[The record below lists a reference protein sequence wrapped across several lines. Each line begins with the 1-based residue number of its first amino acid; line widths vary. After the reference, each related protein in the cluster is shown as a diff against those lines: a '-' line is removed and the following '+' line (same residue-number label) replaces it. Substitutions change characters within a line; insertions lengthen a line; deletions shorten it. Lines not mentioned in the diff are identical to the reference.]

1 MAGHLAKVVCHESA
15 QRKSD
20 LLSRSKMLRA
30 QSRGEPPTLPHTP
43 KQNNLAR
50 TELPG
55 RECLVRTHLEETTIS
70 PDKGYRS
77 GVDIKPRQR
86 RDNVPVQPRPPQA
99 TVPMSP
105 RTKKIVQSRPGRA
118 AHVIK
123 ASMLSVMRVC
133 AKSRAQLC
141 LRMSQRF
148 TQWKYCVI
156 LQVRMRELSPFA
168 IEKVSLTHW

>member
-1 MAGHLAKVVCHESA
+1 M
-15 QRKSD
+15 
-20 LLSRSKMLRA
+20 
-30 QSRGEPPTLPHTP
+30 
-43 KQNNLAR
+43 
-50 TELPG
+50 
-55 RECLVRTHLEETTIS
+55 RTHLEETTIS

-118 AHVIK
+118 AHAIK
-123 ASMLSVMRVC
+123 ASMLSVMR
-133 AKSRAQLC
+133 AK
-141 LRMSQRF
+141 
-148 TQWKYCVI
+148 
-156 LQVRMRELSPFA
+156 VRKAELSIMSSNESKVHAMEILCDIASTNRGTGVPFA